1 MRERTL
7 TRVLEPCTRA
17 VLRASPCCSVAHCR
31 HCAHRTRPVYC
42 VRARAEYHR
51 HARTNWRGPVY
62 NAGPAFVRA
71 VTTRRTFRWVCARDP
86 RGSRSHVLAALAAR
100 DRQLSHRRPC
110 ERLPNKESGEKKK
123 NDTTFFFV
131 IFFCS
136 YFVSLRPLGLIW
148 RGLQAT
154 RGVRASRVAVFIQPR
169 WCTRRFGYLSIVII
183 DLVNYCSRD
192 FCSQRLCVLFFVLNA
207 LPCLPPPLP
216 LPRAAEL
223 CPQRELRAPYQRNR
237 ITLLF
242 YLLIFSFFARNI
254 CTRWM
259 KDKSRERGKDVGAS
273 FSRVGGG
280 GEEMNDIKKAR
291 GYN

>member
-123 NDTTFFFV
+123 TIRLFFLLFFFAL
-131 IFFCS
+131 ILFLSALWALFGAGYRRLAGCA
-136 YFVSLRPLGLIW
+136 RP
-148 RGLQAT
+148 
-154 RGVRASRVAVFIQPR
+154 ASRFSSSRAGVHVD
-169 WCTRRFGYLSIVII
+169 SVI
-183 DLVNYCSRD
+183 YRS
-192 FCSQRLCVLFFVLNA
+192 
-207 LPCLPPPLP
+207 
-216 LPRAAEL
+216 
-223 CPQRELRAPYQRNR
+223 
-237 ITLLF
+237 
-242 YLLIFSFFARNI
+242 
-254 CTRWM
+254 
-259 KDKSRERGKDVGAS
+259 
-273 FSRVGGG
+273 
-280 GEEMNDIKKAR
+280 
-291 GYN
+291 